1 MTAPL
6 PEVVGQIT
14 LLAMFAAAAVGAAR
28 SIRIDRRLRHTQP
41 PSHVTNLR
49 PMPYDWAAEDRH
61 APLPSC
67 GRVAPLAVPVPTD
80 GIGAR
85 SQRPGEIAS

>member
-1 MTAPL
+1 MSAPL

-28 SIRIDRRLRHTQP
+28 SIRMDRRLRHTQP

-61 APLPSC
+61 PLYPH
-67 GRVAPLAVPVPTD
+67 GVVAPRAVPVPTD

>member
-6 PEVVGQIT
+6 PEVVGQVA
-14 LLAMFAAAAVGAAR
+14 LLGLFVFAGVGAVKD
-28 SIRIDRRLRHTQP
+28 IRTSRRLRQSEP
-41 PSHVTNLR
+41 PSHVTNFR
-49 PMPYDWAAEDRH
+49 PTPYDWQAEDRRSPYPH
-61 APLPSC
+61 
-67 GRVAPLAVPVPTD
+67 GVVAPRAVPVPTD